1 MIRNLLSDIWLAKPE
16 TARRVRQRIGTVLDW
31 AYASGYRDSEAPMRA
46 ITKGLPRQP
55 KKERHFAAMPYAK
68 VPAFM
73 VRLTE
78 RESFSRLA
86 LQFAILTA
94 VRSGEVRGTA
104 WEEFD
109 LDEKLW
115 TIPAARMKAARGHVI
130 PLSAPALVI
139 LERCRELRI
148 GSRALV
154 FPGAKG
160 EIGREN

>member
-16 TARRVRQRIGTVLDW
+16 TARRVRQRLGPVLDW

-78 RESFSRLA
+78 
-86 LQFAILTA
+86 
-94 VRSGEVRGTA
+94 
-104 WEEFD
+104 
-109 LDEKLW
+109 
-115 TIPAARMKAARGHVI
+115 
-130 PLSAPALVI
+130 
-139 LERCRELRI
+139 
-148 GSRALV
+148 
-154 FPGAKG
+154 
-160 EIGREN
+160 IGRANGCTSVTNAHLVCRLRLEKNKHDNSNT